1 MKFDRLI
8 LGTAGTGGIWGEV
21 VPEESVQTVLLA
33 LENGI
38 KAIDTAP
45 AYGHAETY
53 LGEALKQW
61 KGPVPFV
68 SSKAGR
74 MQGFTAYDGHYDYS
88 RDAMFRSV
96 ATTLE
101 RVGLPALDMLFL
113 HDPAQIP
120 EWEFGAAVQVMQE
133 LKNKGYTR
141 GIGLG
146 GNPPDWA
153 WPWLEEGA
161 FDVLMEYNRL
171 NACHTPA
178 METSLPACRE
188 AGVRY
193 FAASPLNM
201 GFLGKSFAAFSEDPP
216 EWLPADDVQAARR
229 LHRLAESEGIALRTM
244 AHRFLL
250 SVPFEFNIV
259 IGPSNPR
266 ELEGTLGDFAG
277 GPLPE
282 TLYEKILHNSKDILT
297 R

>member
-8 LGTAGTGGIWGEV
+8 LGTAGIGGIWGEV
-21 VPEESVQTVLLA
+21 VPEESVEALLLA

-45 AYGHAETY
+45 AYGYAETY
-53 LGEALKQW
+53 LGAALKQW

-96 ATTLE
+96 AATLE
-101 RVGLPALDMLFL
+101 RTGLPALDMLFL

-120 EWEFGAAVQVMQE
+120 ERNFDAAVQVMQE

-146 GNPPDWA
+146 GNLPNWA
-153 WPWLEEGA
+153 WPWLKRGV
-161 FDVLMEYNRL
+161 FDVLMEHNRL

-178 METSLPACRE
+178 IATSLPACY
-188 AGVRY
+188 AGGLRY

-201 GFLGKSFAAFSEDPP
+201 GFLGKQFAAFSENPP
-216 EWLPADDVQAARR
+216 EWLPADDLQAARS
-229 LHRLAESEGIALRTM
+229 LQRLAESEGIALRTM

-266 ELEGTLGDFAG
+266 ELEETLGDFAS

-282 TLYEKILHNSKDILT
+282 SLYEKILHNSKDMLT